1 MNVLF
6 MTIGKMD
13 NIEEHTIYCDLLRY
27 FRDAGHS
34 VYTISPYEKRTGLQ
48 TAYEEKNGIHM
59 LHVRTGNVTGMVS
72 LIEKGLAQLSIEPIF
87 IKAIKKYYSN
97 LKDQDELISIG
108 TIGLIKAVST
118 FDYLKGNRFA
128 TYASRCIEK
137 ATVSIRL

>member
-13 NIEEHTIYCDLLRY
+13 NVEEHTIYCDLLRY

-72 LIEKGLAQLSIEPIF
+72 LTKLSKNSPTSSGSEMNCGSEH
-87 IKAIKKYYSN
+87 KCSKESCK
-97 LKDQDELISIG
+97 
-108 TIGLIKAVST
+108 
-118 FDYLKGNRFA
+118 
-128 TYASRCIEK
+128 
-137 ATVSIRL
+137 

>member
-13 NIEEHTIYCDLLRY
+13 DIEEHTIYCDLLRY

-59 LHVRTGNVTGMVS
+59 L
-72 LIEKGLAQLSIEPIF
+72 Q
-87 IKAIKKYYSN
+87 
-97 LKDQDELISIG
+97 
-108 TIGLIKAVST
+108 
-118 FDYLKGNRFA
+118 NRKCNRNGKFNRKRSCPVVNRA
-128 TYASRCIEK
+128 NFY
-137 ATVSIRL
+137 

>member
-87 IKAIKKYYSN
+87 IKAKKKY
-97 LKDQDELISIG
+97 
-108 TIGLIKAVST
+108 
-118 FDYLKGNRFA
+118 
-128 TYASRCIEK
+128 
-137 ATVSIRL
+137 